1 MPGRLAAML
10 EDRCH
15 EVVDVAGR
23 LRVSPALNVLKTF
36 AIGASWGGTRSLVAP
51 MPVKAHRTVRRWDA
65 DDLVLRISVGLEDH
79 QDLVDDIPSAC
90 ARSIPAGSDRVRLG
104 GRSMVETQRSRV
116 INGKKRSSS
125 LVSVPQ
131 ERNECPHGGTEMAV
145 SRVIEMQAWIRRRPF
160 S

>member
-1 MPGRLAAML
+1 ML
-10 EDRCH
+10 EDLSH

-79 QDLVDDIPSAC
+79 QDLVDDIEALL
-90 ARSIPAGSDRVRLG
+90 AEI
-104 GRSMVETQRSRV
+104 SR
-116 INGKKRSSS
+116 
-125 LVSVPQ
+125 
-131 ERNECPHGGTEMAV
+131 
-145 SRVIEMQAWIRRRPF
+145 
-160 S
+160 